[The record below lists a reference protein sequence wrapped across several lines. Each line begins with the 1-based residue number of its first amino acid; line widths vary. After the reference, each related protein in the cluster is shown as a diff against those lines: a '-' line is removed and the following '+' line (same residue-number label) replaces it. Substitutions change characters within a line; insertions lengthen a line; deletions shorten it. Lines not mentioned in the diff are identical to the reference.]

1 MKKLIRIIPNI
12 QIEKLVFKGYGL
24 GFENFRPVFVLN
36 AVPGDILDVK
46 IINQKKDVLFGQ
58 IHRIIKSSKFRIKP
72 ECDVFG
78 KCGGCDWLNISY
90 QEQLRFKQVIIT
102 EIFHKIQRGKI
113 DQIISSPNQFYYRN
127 KSFLPLAELNNEPI
141 IGMFERNSHRV
152 ISHHKCFIQP
162 EIFDQISS
170 QFLVYIKQ
178 SKASIYNEIA
188 GKGTIRH
195 LGFRISQATS
205 EILVIIV
212 TRSSKLPFTKQLVR
226 TLTGKFPQITGII
239 QNINPAR
246 GNKILGNKE
255 KILFGKSFLED
266 QLGNI
271 KFQINYLSFFQVNN
285 GTAEKMYAY
294 IQDNIKENSNVI
306 DAYSGIGAIGLFI
319 SQKAKKVFC
328 VENNEQAVLDAE
340 YNARRNNIRNC
351 KFFKSDVEKKV
362 SEFCDKKKINTI
374 IFDPPRKGLKERI
387 IKTVSK
393 NKIEKVIYVSCNPST
408 QVRDVVKFIENGYQI
423 EKIQPFDMFPQTYH
437 IENVIILER
446 DK

>member
-1 MKKLIRIIPNI
+1 
-12 QIEKLVFKGYGL
+12 
-24 GFENFRPVFVLN
+24 
-36 AVPGDILDVK
+36 
-46 IINQKKDVLFGQ
+46 
-58 IHRIIKSSKFRIKP
+58 
-72 ECDVFG
+72 
-78 KCGGCDWLNISY
+78 
-90 QEQLRFKQVIIT
+90 
-102 EIFHKIQRGKI
+102 
-113 DQIISSPNQFYYRN
+113 
-127 KSFLPLAELNNEPI
+127 
-141 IGMFERNSHRV
+141 
-152 ISHHKCFIQP
+152 
-162 EIFDQISS
+162 
-170 QFLVYIKQ
+170 
-178 SKASIYNEIA
+178 
-188 GKGTIRH
+188 
-195 LGFRISQATS
+195 
-205 EILVIIV
+205 
-212 TRSSKLPFTKQLVR
+212 
-226 TLTGKFPQITGII
+226 
-239 QNINPAR
+239 
-246 GNKILGNKE
+246 
-255 KILFGKSFLED
+255 
-266 QLGNI
+266 
-271 KFQINYLSFFQVNN
+271 
-285 GTAEKMYAY
+285 MYAY